1 MNTSEDSEQVRVE
14 ALEKCTKEYMKRKK
28 NSKEDVAAIFAGIE
42 GVLAQFPEV
51 GAFDQTL

>member
-1 MNTSEDSEQVRVE
+1 MASMTRQAALVRASSNTPNLVVVIESP
-14 ALEKCTKEYMKRKK
+14 